1 MAKRT
6 LVIGDKN
13 LSSWSLRP
21 WIALKQAG
29 VPFDEE
35 LVRLYQPDT
44 AARIARHSPT
54 GRVPVLVDG
63 ELTVWESLAICEY
76 AAELAPEAKLWPADR
91 AVRAEARSAAT
102 EMHGGFAELRKLMAM
117 NIVKRLP
124 RPASTPQLD
133 ADIAR
138 IVALWERCRA
148 RHGRGGPFLFGHFT
162 VADAMYAPVTTR
174 FTTYGVALSAASQA
188 YVEAMRDL
196 PAMKEW
202 AAAAALEP
210 AK

>member
-1 MAKRT
+1 MAQRT

-29 VPFDEE
+29 LPFAEE
-35 LVRLYQPDT
+35 QVMLYQPDT
-44 AARIARHSPT
+44 AERIARHSPT
-54 GRVPVLVDG
+54 GRVPVLVEG
-63 ELTVWESLAICEY
+63 NLTIWESLAICEY
-76 AAELAPEAKLWPADR
+76 AAELAPGLWPADR
-91 AVRAEARSAAT
+91 ATRAAARAIAT
-102 EMHGGFAELRKLMAM
+102 EMHGGFAELRRLMAM

-133 ADIAR
+133 SDIAR
-138 IVALWERCRA
+138 VVALWEGCRA
-148 RHGRGGPFLFGHFT
+148 RHAKDGPFLFGHFT

-174 FTTYGVALSAASQA
+174 FTTYGVALPAASQA
-188 YVEAMRDL
+188 YVEAVRNL

-202 AAAAALEP
+202 AAAAVREP

>member
-1 MAKRT
+1 VAKRT

-21 WIALKQAG
+21 WLALKQAG

-35 LVRLYQPDT
+35 LVMLYQPDT
-44 AARIARHSPT
+44 AARIARFSPT

-63 ELTVWESLAICEY
+63 DLTVWESLAICEY
-76 AAELAPEAKLWPADR
+76 AAELAPEARLWPADR
-91 AVRAEARSAAT
+91 AVRAEARAVAT
-102 EMHGGFAELRKLMAM
+102 EMHGGFAELRRLMAM
-117 NIVKRLP
+117 NITKRLP
-124 RPASTPQLD
+124 RPAATPQLD
-133 ADIAR
+133 ADIGR
-138 IVALWERCRA
+138 ILALWQGTRA
-148 RHGRGGPFLFGHFT
+148 RHGKGGPFLFGHFT

-174 FTTYGVALSAASQA
+174 FTTYGVPLPAPVQA
-188 YVEAMRDL
+188 YVDAVRAL
-196 PAMKEW
+196 PAMQEW